1 MWRGETGAP
10 CVCFAH
16 CEASGLCVAGDADGR
31 LAAYDVARGERVWFH
46 TDNTDTRPTAVAV
59 GAGVV
64 VVGFADGTTRAFEL
78 ASGRRLRARGAT
90 MASAVTCAAVD
101 GATGRVA
108 AAAGADVR
116 RGRSS
121 SVGTERSGAATWL
134 VGHEEPVRC
143 GSRRRRVAAAAVRTR
158 ASAAASARRGSARA
172 RPETRRARPALLTAG
187 DDATTRAWDAS
198 SGACVLELEGPP
210 GTTEAEHAG
219 QVPVEWT
226 YTPPPGI
233 TALDTWCGL
242 VVEGRADGS
251 VLVWTGALE
260 GIARAMRD
268 LDEEEAVR
276 AAPSPSRERRDE
288 SAKKTKTDA
297 KERARS
303 PSRDASSSNPKPQN
317 LEMVTGD
324 GSGSGRLVDD
334 DSVFRDT
341 IEAFPS
347 REDRGRGDRGDDDE
361 KKKKGEESASSS
373 RRAAPPATYRRWW
386 AHGDRVTRVVAN
398 RGRVVSVAL
407 DGSCHVL
414 ALSADTLARAAR
426 WKADVAGASASAPRR
441 RPARRESA
449 GAAAAPALGGSVR
462 DGRGGGRRGARRRD
476 ARPARRRV
484 RGCCGRR
491 GRRGRAAHG
500 GELERDELV
509 RRRGRR
515 RSRGACARRTRL
527 SGGLVTDAAFAAET
541 AWTVSV
547 SYGQIVSASAA
558 SAAARAAHAAASV
571 TASAAAE
578 TASIA
583 ERLGREVGRGASSMS
598 RSASDAVS
606 KSFGAHGA
614 GSYGFW
620 VFEDGGAAFF
630 PGFGFG
636 GYARGWTFRE
646 HASAGIECVAVTGQ
660 MLITADVDGNVV
672 VRHFGDRAAVASNA

>member
-1 MWRGETGAP
+1 M
-10 CVCFAH
+10 
-16 CEASGLCVAGDADGR
+16 
-31 LAAYDVARGERVWFH
+31 
-46 TDNTDTRPTAVAV
+46 
-59 GAGVV
+59 
-64 VVGFADGTTRAFEL
+64 
-78 ASGRRLRARGAT
+78 
-90 MASAVTCAAVD
+90 
-101 GATGRVA
+101 
-108 AAAGADVR
+108 
-116 RGRSS
+116 
-121 SVGTERSGAATWL
+121 
-134 VGHEEPVRC
+134 
-143 GSRRRRVAAAAVRTR
+143 
-158 ASAAASARRGSARA
+158 
-172 RPETRRARPALLTAG
+172 
-187 DDATTRAWDAS
+187 
-198 SGACVLELEGPP
+198 ELEGPP

-361 KKKKGEESASSS
+361 KKKKGEESTSSS

-398 RGRVVSVAL
+398 RERVVSVAL

-414 ALSADTLARAAR
+414 ALGADTLARAALGR
-426 WKADVAGASASAPRR
+426 RGGRVASPRRPGAARVRRRRRAPR
-441 RPARRESA
+441 SA
-449 GAAAAPALGGSVR
+449 DLFETGAAALPRRAASRRAPGAAASPQAL
-462 DGRGGGRRGARRRD
+462 
-476 ARPARRRV
+476 RP
-484 RGCCGRR
+484 
-491 GRRGRAAHG
+491 RGRAAA
-500 GELERDELV
+500 
-509 RRRGRR
+509 RRTASWSETSSFVVAAAVG
-515 RSRGACARRTRL
+515 SRGAWRAADRL